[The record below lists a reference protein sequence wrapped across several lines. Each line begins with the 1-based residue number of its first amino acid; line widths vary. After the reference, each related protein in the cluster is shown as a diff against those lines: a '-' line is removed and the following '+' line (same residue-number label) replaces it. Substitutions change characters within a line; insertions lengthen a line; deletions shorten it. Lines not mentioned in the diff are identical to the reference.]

1 MDQTRVTGLTQEAL
15 QEELA
20 TFSAA
25 NRRKLQAALTALDAL
40 DCQQLVGSLLDSG
53 AGDLVARIAAPD
65 AVEERWM
72 QPFMKDSE
80 LMLSLWKAIIKVCDY
95 ENKNERYGFDRDD
108 GPKDMHRTALTTRR
122 FITWV
127 LQAITDV
134 ERLRRDVHIC
144 GCKIIDRICYN
155 EDTVGTWVQ
164 YGAPQVVGEVM
175 KLHQNDTDMD
185 WRPILWAFWHLACS
199 RRGSEAFTAMGLQ
212 DLLRAGR
219 PMRSRIT
226 EALKA
231 ETKAHPHM
239 DWEQKFDPMQILD
252 LPVLPSPPPFAHGED
267 PV

>member
-1 MDQTRVTGLTQEAL
+1 
-15 QEELA
+15 
-20 TFSAA
+20 
-25 NRRKLQAALTALDAL
+25 
-40 DCQQLVGSLLDSG
+40 
-53 AGDLVARIAAPD
+53 
-65 AVEERWM
+65 M
-72 QPFMKDSE
+72 QPFMKDSAE
-80 LMLSLWKAIIKVCDY
+80 VNLMLSLREAIIRVCDY
-95 ENKNERYGFDRDD
+95 EHDD
-108 GPKDMHRTALTTRR
+108 GQEQNMRCTALTTRMS
-122 FITWV
+122 ITWV
-127 LQAITDV
+127 LKAITDV
-134 ERLRRDVHIC
+134 GSWLVEPGLRRDVHIC

-155 EDTVGTWVQ
+155 EDTVGKWVQ